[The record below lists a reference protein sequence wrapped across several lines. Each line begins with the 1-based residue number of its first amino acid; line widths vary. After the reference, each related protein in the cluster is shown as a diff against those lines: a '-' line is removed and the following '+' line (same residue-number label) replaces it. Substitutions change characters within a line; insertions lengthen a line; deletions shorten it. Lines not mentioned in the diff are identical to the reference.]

1 MDDVLTVGE
10 VLNRVRNAAAREFRG
25 PVWVVGEIRKM
36 DDRTGTLYLDLV
48 EHGGGRWEGGD
59 VSLNAACFKTRWRRL
74 QAELADAGAELNPGR
89 EVRLCGSVTVWDNGR
104 VFLEL
109 TAVDVAALVGRR
121 AAERERVIRALAA
134 EGLLERNGQRPLPA
148 VPLRVGLVGSEGSDG
163 HRDFTGVLER
173 SGFAFAVT
181 FLHAPVQGAGAGAAL
196 ARALTTL
203 APAIPG
209 PAGSPGVTGRTD
221 VDVVCLVRGGG
232 TELDAFDA
240 EALARAIADCPV
252 PVLTGIGHTADRCV
266 ADAVAH
272 RACPTP
278 TACAQTLVARVEA
291 FCTALATS
299 GARLAGAG
307 AAHLA
312 RHHDAV
318 RARAAALARSSRR
331 EIDASTLEVDR
342 KAQRLSPA
350 AVADRL
356 TAREDHLAAAAVRL
370 RAGAQRT
377 IDGAARLHG
386 AQLTQLRAHAPDRVL
401 ARGYSLTRSA
411 DGTLVTDAAALAS
424 GDVLTTVF
432 ARGQATSVV
441 AGAAA
446 AGAEP
451 DPPEEP

>member
-1 MDDVLTVGE
+1 
-10 VLNRVRNAAAREFRG
+10 
-25 PVWVVGEIRKM
+25 M

-59 VSLNAACFKTRWRRL
+59 VSLTAACFKTRWRRL
-74 QAELADAGAELNPGR
+74 QAELTDAGAELSPGR

-173 SGFAFAVT
+173 SGFAFVVT
-181 FLHAPVQGAGAGAAL
+181 FLHAPVQGAGAGAVL

-203 APAIPG
+203 APARTD
-209 PAGSPGVTGRTD
+209 PAGGG

-272 RACPTP
+272 SACPTP

-291 FCTALATS
+291 FCTSLAGS

-318 RARAAALARSSRR
+318 RSRAAALARTSRR
-331 EIDASTLEVDR
+331 EVDASALEVDR

-356 TAREDHLAAAAVRL
+356 ATREDHLAAAAGRL
-370 RAGAQRT
+370 RTGAQRT
-377 IDGAARLHG
+377 IDGAARLHS

-401 ARGYSLTRSA
+401 ARGYSLTRSS
-411 DGTLVTDAAALAS
+411 DGSLVTDAAGLAC
-424 GDVLTTVF
+424 GEVLTTVF

-441 AGAAA
+441 SGTAAA
-446 AGAEP
+446 EADP

>member
-1 MDDVLTVGE
+1 
-10 VLNRVRNAAAREFRG
+10 
-25 PVWVVGEIRKM
+25 
-36 DDRTGTLYLDLV
+36 
-48 EHGGGRWEGGD
+48 
-59 VSLNAACFKTRWRRL
+59 
-74 QAELADAGAELNPGR
+74 
-89 EVRLCGSVTVWDNGR
+89 
-104 VFLEL
+104 
-109 TAVDVAALVGRR
+109 
-121 AAERERVIRALAA
+121 
-134 EGLLERNGQRPLPA
+134 
-148 VPLRVGLVGSEGSDG
+148 
-163 HRDFTGVLER
+163 
-173 SGFAFAVT
+173 
-181 FLHAPVQGAGAGAAL
+181 
-196 ARALTTL
+196 
-203 APAIPG
+203 
-209 PAGSPGVTGRTD
+209 VTGRTD